1 MPRLFIVQKK
11 VYLST
16 AMNRPVVV
24 WIRNDLRHHD
34 NPAIFEAVS
43 RGQPVILLYIF
54 DTDLNAPSSPGGAA
68 RVWLEQAL
76 ECFGTQA
83 MRRGFGW
90 VIREGAPVDV
100 LRAVLRE
107 TGGTHLFWNRRYEP
121 DGVIKD
127 DEIKEIFELE
137 GTPVNT
143 FRGNL
148 LMEPWQLFNKKGDP
162 FQVFTP
168 YWQAF
173 QEARPDT
180 CEAPEAFPAMPYTKA
195 LSSLSPQE
203 LPLCP
208 KHLNWPKK
216 VTTVWKV
223 GESRALEALERF
235 CLEGLSHYGMKRDF
249 PAAEVTSKLSPY
261 LHFGEISIRR
271 VWNMVLDQTRKNSDS
286 LSIAQADAFL
296 RQLGWRE
303 FAHAVMY
310 HFPRIV
316 TSPFREEFQTV
327 AWRKNANEL
336 KAWQSG
342 NTGIP
347 IVDAG
352 MRQLWQ
358 MGWMHNRVRLITA
371 SFLVKHL
378 LYSWREGMSWFWDTL
393 VDADLAN
400 NTFGWQ
406 WITGCWVDPAP
417 FFRIFNPVVQGQ
429 RFDPEGAYVRQYVP
443 ELCLVP
449 HEFIHRPW
457 EASVEDLRSW
467 NVYLGTNYPKP
478 IVDLNEGRERALKA
492 FSRK

>member
-1 MPRLFIVQKK
+1 ME
-11 VYLST
+11 
-16 AMNRPVVV
+16 RPSLV
-24 WIRNDLRHHD
+24 WIRNDLRFHD
-34 NPAIFEAVS
+34 NPAIYEAVC

-54 DTDLNAPSSPGGAA
+54 DTDENSPSSLGGAA

-83 MRRGFGW
+83 GQRGFGW
-90 VIREGAPVDV
+90 IIREGSPLEV
-100 LRAVLRE
+100 LKAVVYE
-107 TGGTHLFWNRRYEP
+107 TMAAHIFWNRRYEP
-121 DGVIKD
+121 DGIAKD
-127 DEIKEIFELE
+127 DEIKEIFESE
-137 GTPVNT
+137 GLSVRS

-148 LMEPWQLFNKKGDP
+148 LMEPEQLLNKKGEP

-180 CEAPEAFPAMPYTKA
+180 SEAPEMLPAKPCTMMLP
-195 LSSLSPQE
+195 SLSPQE

-208 KHLNWPKK
+208 KLLNWPKK
-216 VTTVWKV
+216 VTSIWKI
-223 GESRALEALERF
+223 GENSALEALERF
-235 CLEGLSHYGMKRDF
+235 CVEGLHHYGSKRDF

-261 LHFGEISIRR
+261 LHFGEISPRR
-271 VWNMVLDQTRKNSDS
+271 VWNMVLDQTRKNPDS
-286 LSIAQADAFL
+286 LSIAQADSFL

-303 FAHAVMY
+303 FAHASLF
-310 HFPRIV
+310 HFPRMLQG
-316 TSPFREEFQTV
+316 PFREEFNTV
-327 AWRKNANEL
+327 AWRRSGHEL
-336 KAWQSG
+336 KAWQTG
-342 NTGIP
+342 QTGIP

-358 MGWMHNRVRLITA
+358 TGWMHNRVRLITA

-378 LYSWREGMSWFWDTL
+378 LHSWKEGMAWFKDTL

-406 WITGCWVDPAP
+406 WVSGCGVDPAP
-417 FFRIFNPVVQGQ
+417 FFRIFNPVIQGQ

-449 HEFIHRPW
+449 HEYIHRPW
-457 EASVEDLRSW
+457 EASAADLHSW
-467 NVYLGTNYPKP
+467 NVYLGSNYPKP
-478 IVDLNEGRERALKA
+478 IVDLPEGRERALKA
-492 FSRK
+492 FAKK